1 MAYPVILFDSA
12 NGDDTNAS
20 GAGPSV
26 AITSTSGSTDTAG
39 TVVTIPNADLSNVAV
54 DGSHAVYISGQ
65 GLRSIT
71 AKADSGLSTA
81 NVTVGTAFTGS
92 LTSQTVAIGGVRQY
106 LFGSTRSE
114 IESSCEA
121 GWTLSLAAGH
131 TENLTAVTSYNF
143 GDTSSNPIRI
153 IGDEND
159 RATFI
164 MVIGGFA
171 RAFDFNGSTG
181 LIVKNCNF
189 ESYRGSDTSGAGEVH
204 DVIYCPTASMWI
216 NCNCTVRRT
225 YQGNAMFY
233 TQYNHSVTF
242 INCAALVTEDSTT
255 KYTKATGFK
264 GRTFSCIRCTTRY
277 CLTGINVQ
285 AFSGYVASVVNCEID
300 ANTCITGGNGY
311 TFGATFSHNIC
322 KVNDGGVAFYLPT
335 TWNYTSNGRFIIS
348 NNVCTS
354 DGTYTHIKTDTTTP
368 SMFNNRVLVVDNC
381 FHGGTADTDIQLDA
395 QVNTITTDP
404 ELTGDVGSFALG
416 SQEVIDHV
424 GVSVGLG
431 MGTTVD
437 QSGTQIYPFRQWAQQ
452 DPELILHPLRSN

>member
-1 MAYPVILFDSA
+1 MAYPVILFDST
-12 NGDDTNAS
+12 NGDDANAS
-20 GAGPSV
+20 GAGPAT
-26 AITSTSGSTDTAG
+26 AITSTSGSTDAAG
-39 TVVTIPNADLSNVAV
+39 TVVTIPNADLSSVAV

-131 TENLTAVTSYNF
+131 TENLTAATSYNF
-143 GDTSSNPIRI
+143 GNTSSNPIRI

-164 MVIGGFA
+164 VVVSSFVT
-171 RAFDFNGSTG
+171 AFDFNGSTG

-189 ESYRGSDTSGAGEVH
+189 ESYRGSSTSSDGEIRYP
-204 DVIYCPTASMWI
+204 IYCPTGSMWI
-216 NCNCTVRRT
+216 NCNCTVRRMYT
-225 YQGNAMFY
+225 GQAMFD
-233 TQYNHSVTF
+233 TENNHSVTF
-242 INCAALVTEDSTT
+242 INCAALVTEDSAY
-255 KYTKATGFK
+255 KYTTAIGFG
-264 GRTFSCIRCTTRY
+264 GRTFSCIRCTARY
-277 CLTGINVQ
+277 CEFGINVT
-285 AFSGYVASVVNCEID
+285 AFSGYVASIVNCEID
-300 ANTCITGGNGY
+300 AHNCIKSGENY
-311 TFGATFSHNIC
+311 TFGTTVSHNIC
-322 KVNDGGVAFYLPT
+322 KVNDGGSAFVLPT
-335 TWNYTSNGRFIIS
+335 NWNYPTTGRFIIS

-381 FHGGTADTDIQLDA
+381 FHGGTADTDIQSDA

-431 MGTTVD
+431 MGTTVE
-437 QSGTQIYPFRQWAQQ
+437 QTGTQIYPFRQWAQQ
-452 DPELILHPLRSN
+452 DPELIIHPLRSN